1 MLCYDI
7 CGFLSEITRIV
18 TNKIIELWERLLELT

>member
-7 CGFLSEITRIV
+7 RGFLSKLTCIL